1 MGIKRLRA
9 SVFLLALVAAWCL
22 AGGAASAETKAE
34 DLIVG
39 GVLNLDSVTQAQW
52 PIVFSTT
59 TPKDVT
65 IRGSAQ
71 NTADD
76 TSGTIRIKGND
87 TDFGTV
93 FNITLDGITLRS
105 RASAIQIVDGA
116 VVNLTIKG
124 TNTLKTKSFTS
135 NGGDGMLHVGAT
147 EQTQNG
153 QGSTSARCELN
164 IIGFDKD
171 DRSKNI
177 LIIDES
183 EQSSPGI
190 DAIRL
195 RGLKVAGG
203 GYEAVADLI
212 SHKMTI
218 KHITLDVKDVLPN
231 NRAICCDTTEETMF
245 DDCHMTVL
253 GGVPIISGIMGYPN
267 SVFGDLHFKN
277 CALNLT
283 STINDAYPS
292 TLATTLGSSPA
303 RYGAITVH
311 PGHKV
316 IFCDSESNSAFI
328 HGSKTANGS
337 TFNNGITA
345 GEVIISGGAI
355 RVDSLGSSQPNIYG
369 ILANKIDVVK
379 QDPHHPDADNPS
391 QVILYVD
398 KTGPN
403 ADIHIEEGMNAIV
416 AGTSNLTDKTTPEYQ
431 DWSARTPASG
441 TGSYTIGN
449 VVGDFEL
456 FDTRID
462 KTVLGEPDYT
472 IHDGEVII
480 VDKGNTLTI
489 NDMSKFVIE
498 KDGHLVLIGDGNIN
512 DGVIEVHGRT
522 DDELKQ
528 MIRDEFGGKLGG
540 SGSILNADTGTMLTN
555 SGTSWDELVDNTDTA
570 ERAKINNDG
579 TPNLVVFGK
588 NDTTGKDALVA
599 VNPKTKDDP
608 YLVPL
613 NERLDLKVV
622 ITEPGNDKK
631 VQNTSSHN
639 GKFMSAAV
647 WPLDASGNPLGPV
660 DTASRVPTINPLPV
674 TKISGGMTQFTLSE
688 DDIRKLREYAK
699 QNGLQEFV
707 IWVYEV
713 DTINDTDYNGTGLK
727 MPFVFKVDSPE
738 HTFSTSVPADQK
750 SNIVQDANTLV
761 RVNVTQQAGT
771 PLAEYRALNPT
782 RSDVISLTENEDV
795 LPEVYIAR
803 NAGDTKLN
811 TNSGF
816 EGKTVLASIRPY
828 DGLSMSQY
836 KGLGDFI
843 ESDGPKPI
851 TDGYAGFQFD
861 YKSLHRWARRLRL
874 REFVV
879 YLRDVETN
887 GGLIESEF
895 VVRLGEADV
904 DTHGTHCAGCD
915 TGVGIALAAGA
926 LAVVAMRRRK
936 ES

>member
-9 SVFLLALVAAWCL
+9 TVFLLALVAAWCL
-22 AGGAASAETKAE
+22 AGGAAWAATVI
-34 DLIVG
+34 DIG
-39 GVLNLDSVTQAQW
+39 TYTGTW
-52 PIVFSTT
+52 PIVINKTT
-59 TPKDVT
+59 YPDGEVRFTGTKVNAGDVKG
-65 IRGSAQ
+65 IQVHGSGPG
-71 NTADD
+71 TSDTFKITFADGFHL
-76 TSGTIRIKGND
+76 TNRPGAFQVVN
-87 TDFGTV
+87 
-93 FNITLDGITLRS
+93 
-105 RASAIQIVDGA
+105 GA
-116 VVNLTIKG
+116 VVDMIIEG
-124 TNTLKTKSFTS
+124 TVTFKTQSF
-135 NGGDGMLHVGAT
+135 GGDGGDAMIQCGEVEKAVNGAKPT
-147 EQTQNG
+147 TAA
-153 QGSTSARCELN
+153 STLN
-164 IIGFDKD
+164 IIGADS

-177 LIIDES
+177 LIIDEEGYS
-183 EQSSPGI
+183 GAGI
-190 DAIRL
+190 DAIRASEFTVQDNVL
-195 RGLKVAGG
+195 SFKNVAIRANGMLGSNRGICGDTNKDVVFDNCDIQIHGGIPIAGG
-203 GYEAVADLI
+203 RIYGG
-212 SHKMTI
+212 S
-218 KHITLDVKDVLPN
+218 PC
-231 NRAICCDTTEETMF
+231 RAF
-245 DDCHMTVL
+245 A
-253 GGVPIISGIMGYPN
+253 S
-267 SVFGDLHFKN
+267 FHFIN
-277 CALNLT
+277 CALSLE
-283 STINDAYPS
+283 STFTGGS
-292 TLATTLGSSPA
+292 T
-303 RYGAITVH
+303 GAINLLQSDFFTDDRKTW
-311 PGHKV
+311 GREV
-316 IFCDSESNSAFI
+316 IFCDTQDNIAI
-328 HGSKTANGS
+328 LKATGANDAVKADS
-337 TFNNGITA
+337 VFVA
-345 GEVIISGGAI
+345 GGAVRLTAESATNQGVNAKHI
-355 RVDSLGSSQPNIYG
+355 NIVSQD
-369 ILANKIDVVK
+369 KD
-379 QDPHHPDADNPS
+379 HHPNNKEDQGS
-391 QVILYVD
+391 IIFYVD
-398 KTGPN
+398 KTNVGE
-403 ADIHIEEGMNAIV
+403 IHVDDTVNAIV
-416 AGTSNLTDKTTPEYQ
+416 ASKNNRRDETTPEYQ

-599 VNPKTKDDP
+599 VNPKTKDAP

-816 EGKTVLASIRPY
+816 EGKSVLASIRPY